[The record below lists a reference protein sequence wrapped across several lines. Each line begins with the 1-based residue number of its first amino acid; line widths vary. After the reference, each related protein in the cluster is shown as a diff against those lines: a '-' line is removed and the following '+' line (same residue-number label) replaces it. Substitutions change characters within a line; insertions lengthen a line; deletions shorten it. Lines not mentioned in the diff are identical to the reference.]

1 MTIIKGFSK
10 LSREEKIAYIK
21 ASTGLNNNLEKTL
34 EQYRH
39 PEKQALFD
47 EISENAI
54 TNYLL
59 PFGVAPNFLI
69 NGRNYIVPMVIEES
83 SVVAAA
89 ARAASFWAQN
99 GGFKVIINDNE
110 KIGHIWFSWK
120 GNASFLLSLQNQLS
134 DHLKGSVAHL
144 TRSMEQ
150 RGGGITGMELIPL
163 PELENIWQLHVKFN
177 TADSMGANFINSC
190 LEEMK
195 NPLLEFFYHH
205 NLEMP
210 DILMA
215 ILSNYTPNCL
225 VTCQVECRINQLQP
239 YSVGLSPSEFAYR
252 FKTAVDIAHN
262 NVHRAAT
269 HNKGIFNGIDAVI
282 IATGNDFRA
291 VEAAGHAY
299 ASRSGQYRSLSSCHL
314 SDDGFFR
321 FSLTVPLSIGTVGG
335 LTKLHPVSNLAIQIL
350 NNPSAKELMGIAA
363 AAGLANNF
371 SAVASLVTTGIQKGH
386 MKLHLTN
393 ILNTLEASDLEKP
406 ILQDYFKDKTISYKA
421 VADYLSALRKKEGL
435 Q

>member
-10 LSREEKIAYIK
+10 LSREEKISYIK
-21 ASTGLNNNLEKTL
+21 ASTGLNNNLEQAL

-39 PEKQALFD
+39 PEKQSLFD
-47 EISENAI
+47 EFSENTI

-69 NGRNYIVPMVIEES
+69 NSQNYIVPMVIEES

-99 GGFKVIINDNE
+99 GGFKVTINDTE
-110 KIGHIWFSWK
+110 KIGHIWFTWK
-120 GNASFLLSLQNQLS
+120 GHTSLLLSLQNQLS
-134 DHLKGSVAHL
+134 DHLKASVARL

-150 RGGGITGMELIPL
+150 RGGGITGMELMPL

-177 TADSMGANFINSC
+177 TVDSMGANFINSC

-195 NPLLEFFYHH
+195 SPLMEFFNHH
-205 NLEMP
+205 NLNMP

-239 YSVGLSPSEFAYR
+239 YSTGLSPSEFAYR

-262 NVHRAAT
+262 NVHRAVT
-269 HNKGIFNGIDAVI
+269 HNKGILNGIDAVI

-291 VEAAGHAY
+291 VEAAIHAY
-299 ASRSGQYRSLSSCHL
+299 ASRSGQYRSLSNCLL

-321 FSLTVPLSIGTVGG
+321 FSLTVPIAIGTVGG
-335 LTKLHPVSNLAIQIL
+335 LTRLHPVSNLAIQIL
-350 NNPSAKELMGIAA
+350 NNPSAKDLMGIAA

-421 VADYLSALRKKEGL
+421 VADYLSALRNKEGL